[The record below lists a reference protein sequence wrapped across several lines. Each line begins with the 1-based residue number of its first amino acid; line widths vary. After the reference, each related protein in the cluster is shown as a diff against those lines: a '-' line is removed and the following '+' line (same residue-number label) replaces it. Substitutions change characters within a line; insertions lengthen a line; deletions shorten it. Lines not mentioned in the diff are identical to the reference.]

1 MFTNIGKKIKVLAVV
16 IFCIMAGLSLISGLI
31 MIAEGFDYG
40 HEDFI
45 FGGIIIAGL
54 GFLFSWISSFVLY
67 AYGEIADK
75 VSAIEYNTRGLNGAQ
90 PTFHQPPVQP
100 QYGQAPFGQPPV
112 QPQYGQAPFGQ
123 PQYGQPSFAQTP
135 VQPEPSQV
143 APDVRAQRIASIENL
158 KAQGVISEEEYRNLL
173 AQEQ

>member
-1 MFTNIGKKIKVLAVV
+1 MFTNIGKKIKVLAIV
-16 IFCIMAGLSLISGLI
+16 IFCIMAGLSVIGGLI
-31 MIAEGFDYG
+31 MLVEGLDYG

-90 PTFHQPPVQP
+90 PPFHQPPVQP

-112 QPQYGQAPFGQ
+112 QPQYGQ
-123 PQYGQPSFAQTP
+123 PSFAQTP
-135 VQPEPSQV
+135 VQPEPTQV

-158 KAQGVISEEEYRNLL
+158 KAQGAISEEEYQNLL
-173 AQEQ
+173 AKEQ

>member
-16 IFCIMAGLSLISGLI
+16 IFCIMAGLSVISGLI
-31 MIAEGFDYG
+31 MIVEGLDYG

-90 PTFHQPPVQP
+90 PPFHQP
-100 QYGQAPFGQPPV
+100 QYGQAPFV
-112 QPQYGQAPFGQ
+112 
-123 PQYGQPSFAQTP
+123 QTP
-135 VQPEPSQV
+135 VQPEPTQV

-158 KAQGVISEEEYRNLL
+158 KAQGAISEVEYQNLL
-173 AQEQ
+173 AKEQ